1 MGTGTANAAATL
13 TAQVAAAERF
23 ARAIVV
29 AFGVCDEVRAP
40 LSDVQKIAVIQA
52 ALLEFDGFEA
62 KLASLATIGDL
73 LRELHWK
80 RGGELISPRC
90 RERRSTRRPTPPSS
104 AHHPKS

>member
-1 MGTGTANAAATL
+1 MPGDPPADDAPRMTYTNGNGNGNGHGDAAATL

-62 KLASLATIGDL
+62 KLTSLSAIGDL
-73 LRELHWK
+73 LRELHW
-80 RGGELISPRC
+80 
-90 RERRSTRRPTPPSS
+90 S
-104 AHHPKS
+104 AEES